1 MSMTPEK
8 LRSLSREE
16 ALFLV
21 AHEIMHRLLEI
32 EPNAIATDKD
42 SGRSGVLVFTDEGK
56 ALAKV
61 LGLIDTMVR
70 VQ

>member
-1 MSMTPEK
+1 MTPEK

-21 AHEIMHRLLEI
+21 AHQLMRRLLEI

-42 SGRSGVLVFTDEGK
+42 SGRSEVLVFTDEGK
-56 ALAKV
+56 AISDVSK
-61 LGLIDTMVR
+61 LIDCMVR
-70 VQ
+70 GQ

>member
-1 MSMTPEK
+1 MTPEK
-8 LRSLSREE
+8 LRNLSREE

-21 AHEIMHRLLEI
+21 AHQLMHRLLEI

-42 SGRSGVLVFTDEGK
+42 SGRGGVLVFTDEGK
-56 ALAKV
+56 AISDV
-61 LGLIDTMVR
+61 LKLIDSMVR